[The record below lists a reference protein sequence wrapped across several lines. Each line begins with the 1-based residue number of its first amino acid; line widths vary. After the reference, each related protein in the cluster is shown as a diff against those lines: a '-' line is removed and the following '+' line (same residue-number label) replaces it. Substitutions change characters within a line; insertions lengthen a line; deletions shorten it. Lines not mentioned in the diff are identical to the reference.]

1 MLYHIDRYQKQGYTQ
16 IWLQAIT
23 VLLVVLVA
31 QSQDEEVISLSTT
44 ACDPSQDD
52 CSCLDTQPPNMTLT
66 CSLISE
72 NNLCEVPAVT
82 DGDYCQ
88 RSCGT
93 CVKCFTSNL
102 GCECLSKWEYKEKMY
117 SGCVNPDKD
126 EIGSWC
132 EIDQESCKSYKPK
145 KYDYCA
151 EDCTVQDLGNN
162 TSQPTSRVSLT
173 SEQDVASPPPPAENE
188 SAREGIQIGALT
200 RTQIILVNQG
210 STMVNL
216 TGWYLKTTYEELEF
230 KGKGDGKCTKTVVE
244 PNERVVIEIPSSE
257 EVEDN
262 LKNDCSLSNSLFR
275 FNTLKLI
282 DIYAQTVSEIDLGQ
296 SPLSNLNLLLSYCLQ
311 NGEYV
316 LVSKLFCEYL
326 S

>member
-151 EDCTVQDLGNN
+151 EDCTVQD
-162 TSQPTSRVSLT
+162 
-173 SEQDVASPPPPAENE
+173 VASPLSPSEFE
-188 SAREGIQIGALT
+188 SGREGVQIGAVT
-200 RTQIILVNQG
+200 TNQIVVVNQG
-210 STMVNL
+210 STMINL
-216 TGWYLKTTYEELEF
+216 TGWYLETSYEALEF
-230 KGKGDGKCTKTVVE
+230 KERGDGKCTKAVLQ
-244 PNERVVIEIPSSE
+244 PNERVVIEIPSSSSTTE
-257 EVEDN
+257 QVEDH
-262 LKNDCSLSNSLFR
+262 LKNDCKLSRSYSSLRELR
-275 FNTLKLI
+275 LI
-282 DIYAQTVSEIDLGQ
+282 DMYIQTVSEIDLVQYPHSG
-296 SPLSNLNLLLSYCLQ
+296 LKNLLVSYCLQ
-311 NGEYV
+311 NGQYV
-316 LVSKLFCEYL
+316 LISKLFCEYL